1 MKEGKADLLL
11 WILTTFIILV
21 LMILHPRFHYA
32 LMFLYSFYKSVKAV
46 REKKVDEQSE
56 VKKDIDA
63 EHETKEIKQDREIEL
78 RKHNTNQEEW
88 QFTQNEINLYH
99 AFGHWIVMLAI
110 GVLIGKAGLGWWW
123 HAPYEY
129 KADIRAIKNTDDRYS
144 YFPDELPQGAQNV
157 HWICRPGMLQG
168 TSAKMLYF
176 NTNAEYVQA
185 IRERYENTARIYT
198 YKKDDGMDVG
208 YFEAEDGHDLWY
220 GYLINSLSEEQ
231 RKRSVIYETY
241 LTEGNHGRCGGILV
255 DPVDNF
261 VYYFFD

>member
-1 MKEGKADLLL
+1 MAY
-11 WILTTFIILV
+11 FIIYFTVWCITAVVALC
-21 LMILHPRFHYA
+21 LLIIHPRFHYA
-32 LMFLYSFYKSVKAV
+32 VMLLYSLYKCLKG
-46 REKKVDEQSE
+46 
-56 VKKDIDA
+56 VKKLRDSRKKRVSSAA
-63 EHETKEIKQDREIEL
+63 EEKTDGQDFVTPEIMQQEGAHFSSFKEIGKTF
-78 RKHNTNQEEW
+78 KHL
-88 QFTQNEINLYH
+88 IY
-99 AFGHWIVMLAI
+99 MLAI
-110 GVLIGKAGLGWWW
+110 VCFLGSAQIGWWW

-129 KADIRAIKNTDDRYS
+129 KADIRALKALGDRHDF
-144 YFPDELPQGAQNV
+144 FPDELPEGAKNV
-157 HWICRPGMLQG
+157 HWICRPGVMQG
-168 TSAKMLYF
+168 TPAELLYF